1 MTVDQSSVADTMGGA
16 FAEALGAKQFDRVA
30 GLLHPEVDFRAL
42 TPRKFWEASNPQ
54 QVVEEILTTW
64 FDDSDDIREVVSV
77 SGDTFADREHVS
89 YQFRIDTPDGAFQVE
104 QQAYYTVRD
113 GRIDWMRVL
122 CSGFR
127 PR

>member
-1 MTVDQSSVADTMGGA
+1 MGGT
-16 FAEALGAKQFDRVA
+16 FAEALGAKQFDRIA
-30 GLLHPEVDFRAL
+30 ELLHPEIDFRAL
-42 TPRKFWEASNPQ
+42 TPRKFWEASSPQ
-54 QVVEEILTTW
+54 QVVDEILTTW
-64 FDDSDDIREVVSV
+64 FDDSDDIREVMSIEN
-77 SGDTFADREHVS
+77 GAFADREHVA
-89 YQFRIDTPDGAFQVE
+89 YAFRGETPDGPFVVE

>member
-1 MTVDQSSVADTMGGA
+1 MQQSSATDTMGGA
-16 FAEALGAKQFDRVA
+16 FAQALGAKQFGQVA
-30 GLLHPEVDFRAL
+30 ELLHPEIDFRAL
-42 TPRKFWEASNPQ
+42 TPRKFWEASSPR
-54 QVVEEILTTW
+54 QVVDEILTTW
-64 FDDSDDIREVVSV
+64 FDDTDDIREVDV
-77 SGDTFADREHVS
+77 DRERRVRRPRARCLP
-89 YQFRIDTPDGAFQVE
+89 FRGETPDGPFVVE